1 MTLKTLNILIKHYN
15 ERIMLEN
22 EFTAV
27 YKKVQPSIVD
37 IIRLIYT
44 AKWRILGDNAMKD
57 LSIQC
62 DKIIKRIA

>member
-15 ERIMLEN
+15 ERIMWEN

-27 YKKVQPSIVD
+27 YKKVQPSVVD

-44 AKWRILGDNAMKD
+44 AKGRILGDKALND